1 MMPNVL
7 DFDIRRGAV
16 VVWPKSLALYL
27 GIVNTPCLSVSDE
40 AEKQSDY
47 ALGDN
52 STLVRLWQIIPCTDF
67 TENSASLQP
76 LQCYKRYVVH
86 KEVVWPKSLALYLG
100 IVKSQF
106 QMQQKSS
113 QIMLSQCVCGK
124 LFRAQI
130 SPFATITNYCAS
142 LQPLQYVVQYIIAVW
157 FPRIFLPPTTPP
169 PQATSWFL
177 IIRRQGNGP
186 LHRITGWF
194 LEEANFSLLCT
205 CAKTPSK
212 QVNEDDIGD
221 NLLWTLFAL

>member
-1 MMPNVL
+1 MHSTILASEPLSKLKFWNLKLHLTQLMLPNVL

-27 GIVNTPCLSVSDE
+27 DIVNTTCLSVSDA

-67 TENSASLQP
+67 TLRNNYQLLCFPVTSPVLHDVHCSTLQFGSHVYSSPPP
-76 LQCYKRYVVH
+76 L
-86 KEVVWPKSLALYLG
+86 
-100 IVKSQF
+100 
-106 QMQQKSS
+106 
-113 QIMLSQCVCGK
+113 
-124 LFRAQI
+124 
-130 SPFATITNYCAS
+130 
-142 LQPLQYVVQYIIAVW
+142 
-157 FPRIFLPPTTPP
+157 PP

-205 CAKTPSK
+205 CAKTPWK

>member
-1 MMPNVL
+1 MHSTILASEPLSKLKFWNLKLHLTQPMMPNVL

-157 FPRIFLPPTTPP
+157 FPRIFLPHHSPLPT
-169 PQATSWFL
+169 
-177 IIRRQGNGP
+177 P
-186 LHRITGWF
+186 LPD
-194 LEEANFSLLCT
+194 FSSLDVRGMAHCT
-205 CAKTPSK
+205 VL
-212 QVNEDDIGD
+212 QVD
-221 NLLWTLFAL
+221 F